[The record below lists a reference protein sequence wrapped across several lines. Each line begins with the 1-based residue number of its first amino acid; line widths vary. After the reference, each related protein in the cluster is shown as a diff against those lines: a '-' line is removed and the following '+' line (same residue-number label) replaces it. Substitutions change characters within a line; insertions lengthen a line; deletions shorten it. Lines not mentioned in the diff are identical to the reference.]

1 MAEAQPPPHLSAMA
15 ISAEIERSPSI
26 TVAGALGTRRPLA
39 VRALLLGERIA
50 TNRFEASEPLD
61 RVPLTIAVD
70 GGGIAVLFRYGI
82 VVLMNVSHEAEVAL
96 LDRLA
101 PIVGEPF
108 EPRESEDLRVD
119 VRPDVEEQIDLTGMV
134 LMKEISLERLQ
145 LIADAL
151 AKSVV
156 LAHYETRVAIGF
168 DRAEPMAEALRRE
181 GRIAIADRPLLRQ
194 IGSALLV
201 QYKMVGRVETSEK
214 PELLWDHPEL
224 ERFYARLAEEYE
236 LRERSRALDHKQ
248 DVILRTSETLLS
260 LAQERSN
267 RRLEWYVLLLIF
279 AELAVALYSLVK

>member
-1 MAEAQPPPHLSAMA
+1 
-15 ISAEIERSPSI
+15 
-26 TVAGALGTRRPLA
+26 
-39 VRALLLGERIA
+39 VRALLLGERIT
-50 TNRFEASEPLD
+50 TNRFEASEPLA

-82 VVLMNVSHEAEVAL
+82 VVLMNVLHDGEIAL

-101 PIVGEPF
+101 PIVSEPF
-108 EPRESEDLRVD
+108 EPRESEELRVD
-119 VRPDVEEQIDLTGMV
+119 VRPDLDEQIDLTGTV
-134 LMKEISLERLQ
+134 LMKEITLERLQ

-168 DRAEPMAEALRRE
+168 DRAEPMAEALRRD

-214 PELLWDHPEL
+214 PELLWEHPEL

>member
-1 MAEAQPPPHLSAMA
+1 MA
-15 ISAEIERSPSI
+15 ISAEIERSSSI
-26 TVAGALGTRRPLA
+26 TLAGALGTRRPLT
-39 VRALLLGERIA
+39 VRALLLGERIT
-50 TNRFEASEPLD
+50 TNRFEASEPLA

-82 VVLMNVSHEAEVAL
+82 VVLMNVLHDGEIAL

-101 PIVGEPF
+101 PIVSEPF
-108 EPRESEDLRVD
+108 EPRESEELRVD
-119 VRPDVEEQIDLTGMV
+119 VRPDLDEQIDLTGTV
-134 LMKEISLERLQ
+134 LMKEITLERLQ

-168 DRAEPMAEALRRE
+168 DRAEPMAEALRRD

-214 PELLWDHPEL
+214 PELLWEHPEL

>member
-1 MAEAQPPPHLSAMA
+1 MT
-15 ISAEIERSPSI
+15 IGAEIERSSSI
-26 TVAGALGTRRPLA
+26 TLAGALGTRRPLT

-50 TNRFEASEPLD
+50 TNRFEPSEPLA

-70 GGGIAVLFRYGI
+70 GGGVAVLFRYGI
-82 VVLMNVSHEAEVAL
+82 VVLMNVSHDAEIAL

-101 PIVGEPF
+101 PIVGEPLDL
-108 EPRESEDLRVD
+108 RESEELRVD
-119 VRPDVEEQIDLTGMV
+119 VRPDLDEQIDLTGTV
-134 LMKEISLERLQ
+134 LMKEITLERLQ

-168 DRAEPMAEALRRE
+168 DRSEPMAETLRRD

-201 QYKMVGRVETSEK
+201 QYKMVGRVETGEK
-214 PELLWDHPEL
+214 PELLWEHPEL

-248 DVILRTSETLLS
+248 DVILRTSEIFLG

-267 RRLEWYVLLLIF
+267 RRLEWYVLLLIV
-279 AELAVALYSLVK
+279 AELAVALYSLVKGTP

>member
-1 MAEAQPPPHLSAMA
+1 MA
-15 ISAEIERSPSI
+15 ISAEIERPPSI
-26 TVAGALGTRRPLA
+26 TQAGSVTLAGALGTRRPLT

-50 TNRFEASEPLD
+50 TNRFESSEPLA
-61 RVPLTIAVD
+61 RVPLTVAVD
-70 GGGIAVLFRYGI
+70 GGGIAILFRYGI
-82 VVLMNVSHEAEVAL
+82 VVLINVARDAETAL

-101 PIVGEPF
+101 PIVSEPF
-108 EPRESEDLRVD
+108 EPRESEELHVD
-119 VRPDVEEQIDLTGMV
+119 VRLDADEQIDLSGTV
-134 LMKEISLERLQ
+134 LMKEITIERLQ

-156 LAHYETRVAIGF
+156 LAHYETRVGIGF
-168 DRAEPMAEALRRE
+168 DRAEPMAEALRRD

-201 QYKMVGRVETSEK
+201 QYKMVGRVETGEK

-279 AELAVALYSLVK
+279 AELAVAIYSLAK

>member
-1 MAEAQPPPHLSAMA
+1 MA
-15 ISAEIERSPSI
+15 ISAEIERSSSI
-26 TVAGALGTRRPLA
+26 TLAGALGTRRPLT

-50 TNRFEASEPLD
+50 TNRFEPSEPLA

-82 VVLMNVSHEAEVAL
+82 VVLMNVPHEAEIAL

-108 EPRESEDLRVD
+108 QPRESEELRVD
-119 VRPDVEEQIDLTGMV
+119 VRSDLDEQIDLSGTV
-134 LMKEISLERLQ
+134 LMKEITLERLQ

-168 DRAEPMAEALRRE
+168 DRAEPMAEALRRD

-201 QYKMVGRVETSEK
+201 QYKMVGRVETGEK
-214 PELLWDHPEL
+214 PELLWEHPEL

-248 DVILRTSETLLS
+248 DVILRTSETLLG

-279 AELAVALYSLVK
+279 AELAVALYSLVNGAP

>member
-1 MAEAQPPPHLSAMA
+1 MA
-15 ISAEIERSPSI
+15 ISAEIERSSGI
-26 TVAGALGTRRPLA
+26 TLAGALGTRRPLT

-50 TNRFEASEPLD
+50 TNRFEPSEPLA

-70 GGGIAVLFRYGI
+70 GGGIAVLFRHGI
-82 VVLMNVSHEAEVAL
+82 VVLVNVSREAEIAL

-101 PIVGEPF
+101 PIVSEPF
-108 EPRESEDLRVD
+108 EPRESEELRVD
-119 VRPDVEEQIDLTGMV
+119 VRPDLDEQIDLTGTV

-156 LAHYETRVAIGF
+156 LAHYETRIATSF
-168 DRAEPMAEALRRE
+168 DRAEPMAEALRRD

-248 DVILRTSETLLS
+248 DVILRTSETLLG

-279 AELAVALYSLVK
+279 AELAVALYSLIKGMP

>member
-1 MAEAQPPPHLSAMA
+1 MAVTAK
-15 ISAEIERSPSI
+15 IERPS
-26 TVAGALGTRRPLA
+26 TTTLPAALGTRRPLT

-50 TNRFEASEPLD
+50 TNRFEPNEPLA
-61 RVPLTIAVD
+61 RVPLTVCVD
-70 GGGIAVLFRYGI
+70 GGGVAVLFRYGA
-82 VVLMNVSHEAEVAL
+82 VVLINVPREAETAL
-96 LDRLA
+96 LDRLSA
-101 PIVGEPF
+101 IVTEPF
-108 EPRESEDLRVD
+108 EPRESDELRVD
-119 VRPDVEEQIDLTGMV
+119 VRPDVDEQIDLTGMMM
-134 LMKEISLERLQ
+134 MKEITLERLQ

-168 DRAEPMAEALRRE
+168 DRAEPMAESLRRK

-248 DVILRTSETLLS
+248 DVILRTSETLLG

-267 RRLEWYVLLLIF
+267 RRLEWYVLLLIV
-279 AELAVALYSLVK
+279 AELAVALYSLVKGVP

>member
-1 MAEAQPPPHLSAMA
+1 MA
-15 ISAEIERSPSI
+15 ISTEIERSPSI
-26 TVAGALGTRRPLA
+26 TLAGALGTRRPIT
-39 VRALLLGERIA
+39 VRALLLGERI
-50 TNRFEASEPLD
+50 TTSRFEVSEPLA

-70 GGGIAVLFRYGI
+70 GCGIAVLFRYGI
-82 VVLMNVSHEAEVAL
+82 VVLMNVSHDAEVAL

-101 PIVGEPF
+101 PIVSESF
-108 EPRESEDLRVD
+108 EPRESEELRVD
-119 VRPDVEEQIDLTGMV
+119 VRPDVDEQIDLAGTV
-134 LMKEISLERLQ
+134 LVKEISLERLQ

-168 DRAEPMAEALRRE
+168 DRAEPMAQALRRD
-181 GRIAIADRPLLRQ
+181 GRINIADRPLLRQ

-214 PELLWDHPEL
+214 PELLWEHPEL

-248 DVILRTSETLLS
+248 GVILRTSETLLS

>member
-1 MAEAQPPPHLSAMA
+1 MA
-15 ISAEIERSPSI
+15 ISAEIERSSGI
-26 TVAGALGTRRPLA
+26 TLAGALGARRPLT

-50 TNRFEASEPLD
+50 TNRLEPSEPLA

-70 GGGIAVLFRYGI
+70 GGGIAVLFRYG
-82 VVLMNVSHEAEVAL
+82 VAVLVNVSREAEIAL
-96 LDRLA
+96 LEQLA

-108 EPRESEDLRVD
+108 EPRESDELRVD
-119 VRPDVEEQIDLTGMV
+119 LRPDIDEQIDLSGTV

-156 LAHYETRVAIGF
+156 LAHYETRIAIGF
-168 DRAEPMAEALRRE
+168 DRAEPMAEALRRD

-201 QYKMVGRVETSEK
+201 QYKMVGRVETGEK

-267 RRLEWYVLLLIF
+267 RRLEWYVLVLIF
-279 AELAVALYSLVK
+279 AELAVAVYALVK

>member
-1 MAEAQPPPHLSAMA
+1 MA
-15 ISAEIERSPSI
+15 ITAKIERPSTI
-26 TVAGALGTRRPLA
+26 TLPAALGTRRPLT

-50 TNRFEASEPLD
+50 TNRFEPSEPLA
-61 RVPLTIAVD
+61 RVPLTICVD
-70 GGGIAVLFRYGI
+70 GGGVAVLFRYGA
-82 VVLMNVSHEAEVAL
+82 VVLINVPRDAEIAL
-96 LDRLA
+96 LDRLM
-101 PIVGEPF
+101 PIVTEPF
-108 EPRESEDLRVD
+108 EPRENDELRVD
-119 VRPDVEEQIDLTGMV
+119 VRPDVDEQIDLTGTAM
-134 LMKEISLERLQ
+134 MKEITLERLQ

-151 AKSVV
+151 GKSVV
-156 LAHYETRVAIGF
+156 LAHYETSVAIGF
-168 DRAEPMAEALRRE
+168 DRAEPMAEALRRN

-201 QYKMVGRVETSEK
+201 QYKMVGRVETGEK

-248 DVILRTSETLLS
+248 DVILRTSETLLG

-279 AELAVALYSLVK
+279 AELAVALYSLVKGVP

>member
-1 MAEAQPPPHLSAMA
+1 MT
-15 ISAEIERSPSI
+15 IGAEIERSSSI
-26 TVAGALGTRRPLA
+26 TLAGALAARRPLT

-50 TNRFEASEPLD
+50 TNRFEPSEPLA

-70 GGGIAVLFRYGI
+70 GGGVAVLFRYGI
-82 VVLMNVSHEAEVAL
+82 VVLMNVSHEAEIAL

-101 PIVGEPF
+101 PIVGEPLD
-108 EPRESEDLRVD
+108 PRESEELRVD
-119 VRPDVEEQIDLTGMV
+119 VRPDLDEQIDLTGTV
-134 LMKEISLERLQ
+134 LMKEITLERLQ

-168 DRAEPMAEALRRE
+168 DRSEPMAETLRRD

-201 QYKMVGRVETSEK
+201 QYKMVGRVETGEK
-214 PELLWDHPEL
+214 PELLWEHPEL

-248 DVILRTSETLLS
+248 DVILRTSEIFLG

-267 RRLEWYVLLLIF
+267 RRLEWYVLLLIV
-279 AELAVALYSLVK
+279 AELAVALYSLVKGTP

>member
-1 MAEAQPPPHLSAMA
+1 MAVTAK
-15 ISAEIERSPSI
+15 IERPSSI
-26 TVAGALGTRRPLA
+26 TLPAALGTRRPIT

-50 TNRFEASEPLD
+50 TNRFEPAEPLA
-61 RVPLTIAVD
+61 RVPLTICVD
-70 GGGIAVLFRYGI
+70 GGGIAVLFRYGA
-82 VVLMNVSHEAEVAL
+82 VVLMNVPHDAEIAL
-96 LDRLA
+96 LDRLL
-101 PIVGEPF
+101 PIVSDPF
-108 EPRESEDLRVD
+108 ELRESDELRVD
-119 VRPDVEEQIDLTGMV
+119 VRPDLDEQIDLTGTA
-134 LMKEISLERLQ
+134 LMKEITLERLQ
-145 LIADAL
+145 LVADAL

-168 DRAEPMAEALRRE
+168 DRAEPMAEALRRD
-181 GRIAIADRPLLRQ
+181 GRMAIADRPLLRQ

-201 QYKMVGRVETSEK
+201 QYKMVGRVETGEK

-248 DVILRTSETLLS
+248 DVILRTSETLLG

-279 AELAVALYSLVK
+279 AELAVALYSLVKGVP

>member
-1 MAEAQPPPHLSAMA
+1 MT
-15 ISAEIERSPSI
+15 IGAEIERSSSI
-26 TVAGALGTRRPLA
+26 TLAGALGTRRPLT

-50 TNRFEASEPLD
+50 TNRFEPSEPLA

-70 GGGIAVLFRYGI
+70 GGGVAVLFRYGI
-82 VVLMNVSHEAEVAL
+82 VVLMNVSHDAEIAL

-101 PIVGEPF
+101 PIVGEPLD
-108 EPRESEDLRVD
+108 PRESEELRVD
-119 VRPDVEEQIDLTGMV
+119 VRPDLDEQIDLTGTV
-134 LMKEISLERLQ
+134 LMKEITLERLQ

-168 DRAEPMAEALRRE
+168 DRSEPMAETLRRD

-201 QYKMVGRVETSEK
+201 QYKMVGRVETGEK
-214 PELLWDHPEL
+214 PELLWEHPEL

-248 DVILRTSETLLS
+248 DVILRTSEIFLG

-279 AELAVALYSLVK
+279 AELAVALYSLVKGTP

>member
-1 MAEAQPPPHLSAMA
+1 MT
-15 ISAEIERSPSI
+15 IGAEIERSSSI
-26 TVAGALGTRRPLA
+26 TLAGALGTRRPLT
-39 VRALLLGERIA
+39 VRALLLGERVA
-50 TNRFEASEPLD
+50 TNRFEPSEPLA

-70 GGGIAVLFRYGI
+70 GGGVAVLFRYGI
-82 VVLMNVSHEAEVAL
+82 VVLMNVSHDAEIAL

-101 PIVGEPF
+101 PIVGEPLDL
-108 EPRESEDLRVD
+108 RESEELRVD
-119 VRPDVEEQIDLTGMV
+119 VRPDLDEQIDLTGTV
-134 LMKEISLERLQ
+134 LMKEITLERLQ

-168 DRAEPMAEALRRE
+168 DRSEPMAETLRRD

-201 QYKMVGRVETSEK
+201 QYKMVGRVETGEK
-214 PELLWDHPEL
+214 PELLWEHPEL

-248 DVILRTSETLLS
+248 DVILRTSEIFLG

-267 RRLEWYVLLLIF
+267 RQRVLPT
-279 AELAVALYSLVK
+279 

>member
-1 MAEAQPPPHLSAMA
+1 MA
-15 ISAEIERSPSI
+15 ISAEIERSPGISL
-26 TVAGALGTRRPLA
+26 AGALGTRRPIA
-39 VRALLLGERIA
+39 VRALLLGERII
-50 TNRFEASEPLD
+50 TNRFEASEPLA

-82 VVLMNVSHEAEVAL
+82 VVLMNVSHEAEIAL

-108 EPRESEDLRVD
+108 EPRESEELRVD
-119 VRPDVEEQIDLTGMV
+119 VRPDLDEQIDLTGTV
-134 LMKEISLERLQ
+134 LVKEITLERLQ
-145 LIADAL
+145 LVADAL

-168 DRAEPMAEALRRE
+168 DRSEPMAEALRRD

-194 IGSALLV
+194 IGSALLM

-214 PELLWDHPEL
+214 PELLWEHPEL

-248 DVILRTSETLLS
+248 DVILRTSETLLG

-267 RRLEWYVLLLIF
+267 RRLNGMCYC
-279 AELAVALYSLVK
+279 

>member
-1 MAEAQPPPHLSAMA
+1 MT
-15 ISAEIERSPSI
+15 ISAEIERPPS
-26 TVAGALGTRRPLA
+26 TTLAGALGTRRPLT

-50 TNRFEASEPLD
+50 TNRFEPSEPLA

-82 VVLMNVSHEAEVAL
+82 VVLMNVSHEAEIAL

-101 PIVGEPF
+101 PIVSEPF
-108 EPRESEDLRVD
+108 EPREREELRAD
-119 VRPDVEEQIDLTGMV
+119 VRPDLDEQIDLTGTV
-134 LMKEISLERLQ
+134 LMKEITLERLQ

-168 DRAEPMAEALRRE
+168 DRAEPMAEALRRD

-214 PELLWDHPEL
+214 PELLWEHPEL

-248 DVILRTSETLLS
+248 DVILRTSETLLG

-279 AELAVALYSLVK
+279 AELAVALYSLVKGIP

>member
-1 MAEAQPPPHLSAMA
+1 MA
-15 ISAEIERSPSI
+15 ISAEIERSSGI
-26 TVAGALGTRRPLA
+26 TLAGALGTRRPLT

-50 TNRFEASEPLD
+50 TNRFEPSEPLA

-70 GGGIAVLFRYGI
+70 GGGIAVLFRHGI
-82 VVLMNVSHEAEVAL
+82 VVLVNVSREAEIAL

-101 PIVGEPF
+101 PIVSEPF
-108 EPRESEDLRVD
+108 EPRESEELRVD
-119 VRPDVEEQIDLTGMV
+119 VRPDLDEQIDLTGTV

-156 LAHYETRVAIGF
+156 LAHYETRIATSF
-168 DRAEPMAEALRRE
+168 DRAEPMAEALRRD

-194 IGSALLV
+194 IGTALLV

-248 DVILRTSETLLS
+248 DVILRTSETLLG

-279 AELAVALYSLVK
+279 AELAVALYSLIKGMP